1 MGGLRFSSFRVSVRW
16 WERSFEQC
24 FWFDVGGMGCMYDV
38 HDVTLSLSLCRRL
51 SLLARGAMA
60 SQALVTALLCGIFG
74 LALVDGE
81 ALERG
86 ASHG

>member
-1 MGGLRFSSFRVSVRW
+1 
-16 WERSFEQC
+16 
-24 FWFDVGGMGCMYDV
+24 MYDV

-81 ALERG
+81 TLERG